1 MAVGPGW
8 SGIGFKEGRGESVCI
23 RSRHHTCGQSLIPG
37 LMPALKGGMAAG
49 QRDTFQNARPSVLE
63 VRLAFHGSLQKLC
76 VKLKALAW
84 ALEYLRPFI

>member
-1 MAVGPGW
+1 
-8 SGIGFKEGRGESVCI
+8 
-23 RSRHHTCGQSLIPG
+23 
-37 LMPALKGGMAAG
+37 MPALKGGMAAG